1 MNHVWIETRSCSGSM
16 HHPACANESIQAPK
30 AKLKLPALRVL
41 AWAATTS
48 AFLVLAAPLDAI
60 ARIGKC
66 TMGSLTPAE
75 QSLLLATAAQ
85 HLPADAVPVVS
96 NLCGSTSAEV
106 TTQKIADRP
115 GLSHW
120 WVANCRRETREWICD
135 RIQFKEV
142 EKRLLIR
149 GIERQASITFD
160 EGTVPEAVQSVA
172 ARALSIYTDPE
183 SQLPYCG
190 GIQDLANRWTTLRK
204 LHPLQDGHVRVHVT
218 AQQYAASGSVLL
230 DEVIQPDHIKIEIK
244 LPIIGPDKQDPRS
257 HREAV
262 SGQNC
267 GVSGTSTVA
276 VDCGSIAS
284 AIPIAVEPPCW
295 MAMAP

>member
-1 MNHVWIETRSCSGSM
+1 MNHIWIETRSCSDST
-16 HHPACANESIQAPK
+16 HHPAGANESIQTPK
-30 AKLKLPALRVL
+30 ATQKLPALRIL

-48 AFLVLAAPLDAI
+48 ALLVLAAPLDAI

-66 TMGSLTPAE
+66 TIGSLTPAE
-75 QSLLLATAAQ
+75 QSMLLASAAQ
-85 HLPADAVPVVS
+85 HLPAHAVPVVS

-120 WVANCRRETREWICD
+120 WVANCRRDAREWICD
-135 RIQFKEV
+135 PIQFQEI

-149 GIERQASITFD
+149 GIERQAAITFD
-160 EGTVPEAVQSVA
+160 QGTVPEAVQSVA
-172 ARALSIYTDPE
+172 ARALSIYADPG

-190 GIQDLANRWTTLRK
+190 GIPDPANRWTTLRK

-218 AQQYAASGSVLL
+218 AQQYAASGSVLI
-230 DEVIQPDHIKIEIK
+230 DEVIQPDDIKVEIK
-244 LPIIGPDKQDPRS
+244 LPIIGPDKQDPRP
-257 HREAV
+257 HREDV
-262 SGQNC
+262 SGQKC

-276 VDCGSIAS
+276 VACGSIAS

>member
-1 MNHVWIETRSCSGSM
+1 LKVDQ
-16 HHPACANESIQAPK
+16 SIQALE
-30 AKLKLPALRVL
+30 AKLKLLALRVL
-41 AWAATTS
+41 AWAAAVS
-48 AFLVLAAPLDAI
+48 AFLVLVAAPNDAI

-75 QSLLLATAAQ
+75 QSLLLATAVQ
-85 HLPADAVPVVS
+85 HLPAHAVPVVS

-106 TTQKIADRP
+106 TTQKIVDRP
-115 GLSHW
+115 GVSHW

-135 RIQFKEV
+135 PIQFQEV
-142 EKRLLIR
+142 EERLLIR
-149 GIERQASITFD
+149 GIQRQAAITFD

-172 ARALSIYTDPE
+172 TRALSIYADPG

-190 GIQDLANRWTTLRK
+190 GIQDPGNRWTTLRK
-204 LHPLQDGHVRVHVT
+204 AHPLQEGHVRVHVT
-218 AQQYAASGSVLL
+218 AQQYADLGSVLL
-230 DEVIQPDHIKIEIK
+230 NEVIQPEDIKIEIK
-244 LPIIGPDKQDPRS
+244 VPIIGPDEQDPRP
-257 HREAV
+257 HKKGV
-262 SGQNC
+262 PGQKC

-284 AIPIAVEPPCW
+284 AIPIAVESACW